1 MAGRGRAGRP
11 AEPVGSTGTIDR
23 ALDILEY
30 LREAVLPQRLA
41 DISASTG
48 LSPSSAHR
56 ILAALGRRAYVYR
69 NPLTRRYSLGF
80 QVFDLGETGSA
91 MMTTTRRARP
101 ALVRLAADV
110 GGTVF
115 IGTRN
120 GTRIALL
127 DRADPPPRLA
137 RGTVA
142 MGRYVDAHASAI
154 GKVLLAWTDPAEVLA
169 LYDGVQLTRHT
180 QRTIATRDALV
191 DALAATRKRGHG
203 EDDGELS
210 SEVCGIAVPLINLA
224 GEVYLAF
231 WVVFPAAD
239 RPRDMRRVLARL
251 KATEREVSEY
261 QPLG

>member
-1 MAGRGRAGRP
+1 MAGRGRAQRSP
-11 AEPVGSTGTIDR
+11 APGGSKGTIDR

-41 DISASTG
+41 DIAGATG

-56 ILAALGRRAYVYR
+56 ILAALSRRAYVYR

-91 MMTTTRRARP
+91 MMTTTRRSRP
-101 ALVRLAADV
+101 ALVRLAADI
-110 GGTVF
+110 GATVL

-120 GTRIALL
+120 GTRVALL
-127 DRADPPPRLA
+127 DRADPPPRQG
-137 RGTVA
+137 RGSVPL
-142 MGRYVDAHASAI
+142 GRYVDAHATAI
-154 GKVLLAWTDPAEVLA
+154 GKALLAWTDPAEVLA
-169 LYDGVQLTRHT
+169 LYEGMQLTRHT
-180 QRTIATRDALV
+180 PRTVATRETLV
-191 DALAATRKRGHG
+191 EELAATRRRGHG
-203 EDDGELS
+203 EEEGEMAAGVS
-210 SEVCGIAVPLINLA
+210 GIAVPLVNLA

-231 WVVFPAAD
+231 WVVFPTAE